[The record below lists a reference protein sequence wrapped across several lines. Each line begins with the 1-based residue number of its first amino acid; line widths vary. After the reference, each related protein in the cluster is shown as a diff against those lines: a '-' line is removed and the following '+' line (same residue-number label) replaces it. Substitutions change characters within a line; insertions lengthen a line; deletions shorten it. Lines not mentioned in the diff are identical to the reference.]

1 MQYYKLVVY
10 DMVAYKL
17 VIIITSSKNLIEEYP
32 QDSESM
38 EDSVSLW
45 MANII
50 TAILLSLLFWRKG

>member
-1 MQYYKLVVY
+1 MVDYKLVT
-10 DMVAYKL
+10 
-17 VIIITSSKNLIEEYP
+17 IISSSKNMIEEYP

-50 TAILLSLLFWRKG
+50 AFCSGAKDDMIDCDS